1 MKTKTI
7 VIVMILAAL
16 AAGIT
21 VLVLSGK
28 KDRHV
33 SIGTGSEQG
42 VYYPVGG
49 AVASI
54 VNHSEDYDFQLTVET
69 SAGSVENINQ
79 VMNRQ
84 REFGVVQADM
94 QYKAYHGQ
102 TPWQGKPQEKL
113 RAICSLH
120 PETIT
125 LVAAVDS
132 GIQSLADLEGKRV
145 SIGAPG
151 SGQRANAEAILAA
164 ADIELDDSE
173 IEGLKPTEYG
183 SQLQD
188 GKIDAVFYTVGHPN
202 GAIKELTAGTRRKV
216 RFVPITGLDEL
227 LAQSPYYA
235 MARIPLRH
243 YPVAVNDEPVETI
256 SMPTTLVTHADVD
269 EEIVYTITKAI
280 FENVDQLKKQHVA
293 LEDLTREGMLEGLS
307 APLHPGA
314 KRYLTEVGLIGS

>member
-7 VIVMILAAL
+7 VIVVILAAL
-16 AAGIT
+16 AAGIV
-21 VLVLSGK
+21 VLVAGGK

-54 VNHSEDYDFQLTVET
+54 VNHGEEYDFQLTVET
-69 SAGSVENINQ
+69 SGGSVENINQ

-102 TPWQGKPQEKL
+102 EPWQDEPQQKL

-132 GIQSLADLEGKRV
+132 GIQSVADLEGKRV

-151 SGQRANAEAILAA
+151 SGHHVNAKAILAA
-164 ADIELDDSE
+164 TGIELE
-173 IEGLKPTEYG
+173 AETFEPTSYG
-183 SQLQD
+183 SMLQD

-202 GAIKELTAGTRRKV
+202 GAIKEVTAGQRRKV
-216 RFVPITGLDEL
+216 RFVPITGLDQL

-235 MARIPLRH
+235 RAEIPLRH
-243 YPVAVNDEPVETI
+243 YPAAVNDQPVETI
-256 SMPTTLVTHADVD
+256 GMPTTLVTHADVD
-269 EEIVYTITKAI
+269 EEIAYTITKAI
-280 FENVDQLKKQHVA
+280 FENLDQLKKQHAA
-293 LEDLTREGMLEGLS
+293 LADLTRESMLQGLS

-314 KRYLTEVGLIGS
+314 KRYLTEAGLIGS